1 MTITR
6 PVVVG
11 MGRVGS
17 LIACLLGE
25 LGMQVVGVDMQ
36 EVPDVPEHVEYRR
49 VDITDPD
56 VLAHLCHG
64 RDAIITCLPYPLI
77 LGVAQVAHKVGIH
90 YFDLTED
97 VTTAQTV
104 RALAE
109 TAPAVMIPQNGLAP
123 GFIGMLGAYL
133 AQQFDPGRLRF
144 IRLRVGAL
152 PQHPTGQLGYAANW
166 SPEGLVN
173 AYLKTCE
180 VIVHGRRQ
188 HIPALSNPEILR
200 IDGVEYEAFL
210 TSGGLGTMAET
221 YEGQVESLDY
231 KSIRYPGHHAG
242 MQLLITDLRFQD
254 TPEELVRRIRYALPP
269 DAHDKV
275 VIHAT
280 VQGKIRGAWQTKG
293 LVMEYKPI
301 LIGGKKR
308 TAIAWT
314 TAAALVAVVELVR
327 NETLP
332 QRGFVKQEAIPLKA
346 FLQTATGKLF
356 MTYHPALGEVCSV

>member
-1 MTITR
+1 MIIIR
-6 PVVVG
+6 PVVIG

-17 LIACLLGE
+17 LIAFLLGE

-36 EVPDVPEHVEYRR
+36 EVSEVPDNVDFRR
-49 VDITDPD
+49 ADITNPE
-56 VLAHLCHG
+56 VLARLCHG
-64 RDAIITCLPYPLI
+64 KDAVITCLPYHLI
-77 LGVAQVAHKVGIH
+77 LGVAQVAQKVGIH

-97 VTTAQTV
+97 ISTAQAV

-133 AQQFDPGRLRF
+133 AQQFDAGSLRF
-144 IRLRVGAL
+144 ICLRVGAL

-173 AYLKTCE
+173 AYLRPCE
-180 VIVHGRRQ
+180 VIVHGQRQ
-188 HIPALSNPEILR
+188 KMPALSNPEILR

-221 YEGQVESLDY
+221 YAGHVEALDY
-231 KSIRYPGHHAG
+231 KSMRYPGHHAG

-280 VQGKIRGAWQTKG
+280 VQGNIHGALQTKG
-293 LVMEYKPI
+293 LVIEYKPI
-301 LIGGKKR
+301 LLGGQRR

-327 NETLP
+327 NNTLP
-332 QRGFVKQEAIPLKA
+332 QHGFVKQEAIPLTA
-346 FLQTATGKLF
+346 FLQTTTGKLF
-356 MTYHPALGEVCSV
+356 TTYHPALGEVCGL

>member
-1 MTITR
+1 MSITK

-11 MGRVGS
+11 MGRMGH
-17 LIACLLGE
+17 LIAFLLAE

-36 EVPDVPEHVEYRR
+36 EAVELPANVDFVRA
-49 VDITDPD
+49 DITDPP
-56 VLAHLCHG
+56 VLSRLCHG
-64 RDAIITCLPYPLI
+64 RDALITCLPYRYI
-77 LGVAQVAHKVGIH
+77 LAVAQVAQKVGMH

-97 VTTAQTV
+97 LTTAHAV
-104 RALAE
+104 RALAD
-109 TAPAVMIPQNGLAP
+109 TARGVMIPQNGLAP

-133 AQQFDPGRLRF
+133 AQQFDPGSLRF

-173 AYLKTCE
+173 AYLRPCE
-180 VIVHGRRQ
+180 VIVHGKRQ
-188 HIPALSNPEILR
+188 YMPPLSNPEILR
-200 IDGVEYEAFL
+200 IDGIEYEAFL

-221 YEGQVESLDY
+221 YAGHVEALDY

-242 MQLLITDLRFQD
+242 MQLLITDLRFHD
-254 TPEELVRRIRYALPP
+254 TPEELVQRIRYALPP

-280 VQGKIRGAWQTKG
+280 VQGKIRGVWQTQG

-301 LIGGKKR
+301 LIGGIRR

-327 NETLP
+327 DGTLP
-332 QRGFVKQEAIPLKA
+332 QRGFVKQEAIPLQA
-346 FLQTATGKLF
+346 FLHTTTGELF
-356 MTYHPALGEVCSV
+356 RTYHAALGEVNSV